1 MPESDAAA
9 ARRHVEAGGDLLLAG
24 KAMPVDDEGRL
35 GDPLFPEVKSG
46 LDRVGEGRVYA
57 LEDGLAPQGAEALSR
72 ALRELA
78 GRGRSQITVAGR
90 GKLFSRAYLDPERK
104 LDVHLVNL
112 DLRGGAVTA
121 AQGVQLTIAGQ
132 AAGGGRSG
140 YWFAPERDGGKDGE
154 RITLNPSGFSVST
167 ILPSV
172 DAYAL
177 LAVPR

>member
-1 MPESDAAA
+1 MS
-9 ARRHVEAGGDLLLAG
+9 
-24 KAMPVDDEGRL
+24 
-35 GDPLFPEVKSG
+35 
-46 LDRVGEGRVYA
+46 
-57 LEDGLAPQGAEALSR
+57 
-72 ALRELA
+72 
-78 GRGRSQITVAGR
+78 GRGR
-90 GKLFSRAYLDPERK
+90 LFARAYLDPERK

-112 DLRGGAVTA
+112 ETTP
-121 AQGVQLTIAGQ
+121 AQGIQLTIAGQ

-172 DAYAL
+172 SSYAL